1 MDGPVCHVCL
11 TPLTYHEGG
20 VECAEA
26 APVVYVAIMEDKD
39 PVRRWIPMMVCQSRG
54 DARRYASLF
63 HQDVVT
69 FLGTRAVPLEPD
81 SEGTP

>member
-20 VECAEA
+20 VECAKL
-26 APVVYVAIMEDKD
+26 APVVYVAIMRFHNLKPFIFDTNETLRTDAAARG
-39 PVRRWIPMMVCQSRG
+39 RRLAQNVG
-54 DARRYASLF
+54 Y
-63 HQDVVT
+63 T